1 LINFSALVNPF
12 KNLNYSNY
20 SWSAFI
26 AFKSI
31 PDSNSPHLPHYLL
44 NHSPQIKNL
53 SYLLSIMPP
62 QPHFM
67 KNVFIQFSLAL
78 SILFAGSCQVHSQ
91 EINPIDIP
99 LPKGTFNG
107 IITCITQDKRGFMW
121 FATTA
126 TGFYRYDGYNITLY
140 KNQPLNPNSVALNR
154 IETMVADS
162 AGNIWVGTFGK
173 GLDKFDPLTGKFTHY
188 RHDPKNNSS
197 LKSDSVM
204 VIIQDHAGKM
214 LWIGTRGG
222 LDRFDPETGE
232 FVHYQ
237 YDANDPQSLSH
248 NVIRTIYEDRQ
259 GTLWV
264 GTGSP
269 FKGDG
274 TEPDEGG
281 LNKLDQKTGKFTRY
295 MNDPND
301 PQTLIDNRVRAIFED
316 SHGIFWVGTAGDG
329 LHTMDRATGKFE
341 RHLYDPKNPEKLSR
355 PPLNKIKGLEYVDD
369 HITFINEDATGAIW
383 IGTLESGLNRYD
395 PQTQKIKYFKAF
407 NYGWWSFTSRD
418 GVLWISTY
426 TSLSFGNQDE
436 SDPKGPNLAAPVKAA
451 ISRELFKVDPFR
463 KKILYTDLK
472 DAANS
477 IYEESPGVFWIGT
490 QGSGLI
496 RDDKTQGIQQKFQ
509 EVTAPNPV
517 DQYHLINKSVTV
529 IRVNPEGNLWLGTN
543 GGGVDLFNK
552 KMSTFTH
559 YQNEAGNKSS
569 LSDNHVLSLFVD
581 KDANLW
587 IGTQSG
593 VLDYLNTKTNVITHY
608 NDDSMA
614 YYNSSITSILE
625 DRQSRVWVGS
635 YNTGLYLLNRQTG
648 KFKHYLRENNI
659 TSSIYQDKDGT
670 IWVGTKDGLYRY
682 DAASD
687 VFSPFTDPNSKV
699 SLGAVLNILED
710 LSKNL
715 WIVTGTEL
723 IRLNS
728 ARNEST
734 RFGRSQGVNPNS
746 LAYGDNGS
754 GGNGSEI
761 FYGDQ
766 GGYYVFQPQSQT
778 VNIRPPQILLTD
790 FRIADKSVEPGK
802 NGPLMKPLWS
812 TDQIRLRYN
821 QDNFSFEFVAMHYS
835 NPREN
840 RIMYKL
846 ENYDVAWH
854 ELPLGQRA
862 YYFSVPPGN
871 YNLKVKAT
879 NGNGFWNEKD
889 IKLTITPPWWR
900 TWWAYTL
907 FALIL
912 LGAIWGFIFYRSRKL
927 LRENRV
933 LEEKVSD
940 RTAQLKQSLEDLKST
955 QTQLI
960 QREKMASLGEL
971 TAGIAHEIQNPLNF
985 VNNFSEVNVELSD
998 ELKEKLH
1005 KLNIEAKDKAEL
1017 ESVVDDIIQNQQK
1030 INHHGKRA
1038 DGIVK
1043 GMLQHSRTQT
1053 GLKEPTDINAL
1064 ADEYLRLSY
1073 HGLRAKDKSFNAT
1086 LQTDYD
1092 KSIGKINIIPQDVGR
1107 VLLNLYNNAFYA
1119 VNEKKKKL
1127 GNVYEPL
1134 VSVKTTKIG
1143 DHVEIR
1149 VRDNGFGIPP
1159 TIQEK
1164 IFHPFFTTKPS
1175 GKGTGLGLSLSYDV
1189 IKSHGGELKVETK
1202 EGEYAEFIIDL
1213 PVV

>member
-1 LINFSALVNPF
+1 
-12 KNLNYSNY
+12 
-20 SWSAFI
+20 
-26 AFKSI
+26 
-31 PDSNSPHLPHYLL
+31 
-44 NHSPQIKNL
+44 
-53 SYLLSIMPP
+53 
-62 QPHFM
+62 M
-67 KNVFIQFSLAL
+67 KNVLIQFSIAL
-78 SILFAGSCQVHSQ
+78 SILFASSCPLHSQ

-99 LPKGTFNG
+99 LPKGTYNG
-107 IITCITQDKRGFMW
+107 IITCITQDPRGFMW

-173 GLDKFDPLTGKFTHY
+173 GLDKFDPVTGKFTHY

-204 VIIQDHAGKM
+204 VIIQDRAGKM

-222 LDRFDPETGE
+222 LDRFDPSTGE
-232 FVHYQ
+232 FIHYQ
-237 YDANDPQSLSH
+237 HNANDPQSLSH

-274 TEPDEGG
+274 TEPGEGG

-295 MNDPND
+295 MHDPND
-301 PQTLIDNRVRAIFED
+301 PHSLIDNRVRAIFED
-316 SHGIFWVGTAGDG
+316 SHGTFWIGTAGDG
-329 LHTMDRATGKFE
+329 LHTLDRATGKLE
-341 RHLYDPKNPEKLSR
+341 RHPYDPKQPDKLSR
-355 PPLNKIKGLEYVDD
+355 PPVNKIKGLEYVDD

-395 PQTQKIKYFKAF
+395 PGTQKIKYFKAF
-407 NYGWWSFTSRD
+407 NYGWWAFSSQD
-418 GVLWISTY
+418 GVLWMSTY
-426 TSLSFGNQDE
+426 TDLSFGNQDD
-436 SDPKGPNLAAPVKAA
+436 SDPKGPNLSNPLKAS
-451 ISRELFKVDPFR
+451 ISATLYQVDPFR
-463 KKILYTDLK
+463 KRIHYYDLK

-477 IYEESPGVFWIGT
+477 IYEESPRIFWIGT
-490 QGSGLI
+490 HDSGLI
-496 RDDKTQGIQQKFQ
+496 RDDWTTGIQQKFKS
-509 EVTAPNPV
+509 NP
-517 DQYHLINKSVTV
+517 QNPQTISNNSVTV

-552 KMSTFTH
+552 KTQIFTH
-559 YQNEAGNKSS
+559 YQNDANNKSS
-569 LSDNHVLSLFVD
+569 LGDNHISSLCVD

-593 VLDYLNTKTNVITHY
+593 LEYLNTRTNIITHY
-608 NDDSMA
+608 QNEKDTASLGK
-614 YYNSSITSILE
+614 SSIISILE
-625 DRQSRVWVGS
+625 DRQRRLWVGT
-635 YNTGLYLLNRQTG
+635 YNKGLYLLNRPNG
-648 KFKHYLRENNI
+648 KFKNYLVGNNNNNI
-659 TSSIYQDKDGT
+659 TSSIYQDSEGS

-682 DAASD
+682 NAASD
-687 VFSPFTDPNSKV
+687 NFVLFQDPNSGPPMEV
-699 SLGAVLNILED
+699 VLNILED
-710 LSKNL
+710 FSKNL
-715 WIVTGTEL
+715 WIVTGTDL
-723 IRLNS
+723 IRLNQK
-728 ARNEST
+728 RNEAT
-734 RFGRSQGVNPNS
+734 RFGRSHGVNPNS
-746 LAYGDNGS
+746 LAYSDNGS
-754 GGNGSEI
+754 GGTGREI
-761 FYGDQ
+761 FYGDES
-766 GGYYVFQPQSQT
+766 GYYVFQPEQVT
-778 VNIRPPQILLTD
+778 VNTRPPQILLTD
-790 FRIADKSVEPGK
+790 FRIADKTVEPGK
-802 NGPLMKPLWS
+802 NSPLVNPIWS
-812 TDQIRLRYN
+812 TDQIKLRYN
-821 QDNFSFEFVAMHYS
+821 QNNFSFDFVAMHYS
-835 NPREN
+835 NPKDN
-840 RIMYKL
+840 RIIYML
-846 ENYDVAWH
+846 EKYDAGWRVS
-854 ELPLGQRA
+854 PIGQRA
-862 YYFSVPPGN
+862 YYFNVPPGN
-871 YNLKVKAT
+871 YVLKVKAT
-879 NGNGFWNEKD
+879 NGNGFWNVKD
-889 IKLTITPPWWR
+889 IKVTITPPWWR
-900 TWWAYTL
+900 RWWAYTL
-907 FALIL
+907 FALVL
-912 LGAIWGFIFYRSRKL
+912 LGTIWGFIFYRSRKL
-927 LRENRV
+927 RRENRV

-940 RTAQLKQSLEDLKST
+940 RTSQLKQSLEDLKST

-1005 KLNIEAKDKAEL
+1005 KLNIEPKDRAEL

-1053 GLKEPTDINAL
+1053 GLKEPAEINTL

-1092 KSIGKINIIPQDVGR
+1092 KSIGKINIIPQDIGR

-1127 GNVYEPL
+1127 GNAYEPL

-1143 DHVEIR
+1143 DQVEIR
-1149 VRDNGFGIPP
+1149 VRDNGFGIQPS
-1159 TIQEK
+1159 IQEK
-1164 IFHPFFTTKPS
+1164 IFQPFFTTKPS

-1189 IKSHGGELKVETK
+1189 IKTHGGELKVETK

-1213 PVV
+1213 PVA

>member
-1 LINFSALVNPF
+1 
-12 KNLNYSNY
+12 
-20 SWSAFI
+20 
-26 AFKSI
+26 
-31 PDSNSPHLPHYLL
+31 
-44 NHSPQIKNL
+44 
-53 SYLLSIMPP
+53 MPP
-62 QPHFM
+62 QLHFM
-67 KNVFIQFSLAL
+67 KNVLKQISIVLA
-78 SILFAGSCQVHSQ
+78 ILFVNFCPLHSQ

-99 LPKGTFNG
+99 LPKGTFTG
-107 IITCITQDKRGFMW
+107 IITCITQDPRGYMW
-121 FATTA
+121 FATTG

-173 GLDKFDPLTGKFTHY
+173 GLDKFDPVTGKFTHY
-188 RHDPKNNSS
+188 RHDPKNNST
-197 LKSDSVM
+197 LMNDSVM
-204 VIIQDHAGKM
+204 VIIQDRAGKM

-222 LDRFDPETGE
+222 LDRFDPETGN
-232 FVHYQ
+232 FIHYQ
-237 YDANDPQSLSH
+237 YDANDPRSLSH
-248 NVIRTIYEDRQ
+248 NVIRTIYEDRH

-274 TEPDEGG
+274 TEPGEGG

-295 MNDPND
+295 MHDPND
-301 PQTLIDNRVRAIFED
+301 PHTLVDNRVRAIFED
-316 SHGIFWVGTAGDG
+316 SHGTFWVGTAGDG
-329 LHTMDRATGKFE
+329 LHTMDRATGTFE
-341 RHLYDPKNPEKLSR
+341 RHPYDPKNPEILSR
-355 PPLNKIKGLEYVDD
+355 PPVKKLKGFEYVDD

-395 PQTQKIKYFKAF
+395 PETQKIKYFKAF

-418 GVLWISTY
+418 GVLWISTF

-436 SDPKGPNLAAPVKAA
+436 SDPKGPNLSNPVKAA
-451 ISRELFKVDPFR
+451 ISGNLYQVDPFR
-463 KKILYTDLK
+463 KKIYYHDLSN
-472 DAANS
+472 AANS
-477 IYEESPGVFWIGT
+477 IYEESDSIFWIGT
-490 QGSGLI
+490 QDSGLI
-496 RDDKTQGIQQKFQ
+496 RYDRSQGTQQKFKYNALDPQ
-509 EVTAPNPV
+509 GISN
-517 DQYHLINKSVTV
+517 NSVTV

-552 KMSTFTH
+552 KTQIFTH
-559 YQNEAGNKSS
+559 FKNDPNKESNLGHNHISS
-569 LSDNHVLSLFVD
+569 LYVD

-593 VLDYLNTKTNVITHY
+593 LDYLNTRTNIITHY
-608 NDDSMA
+608 QDEKDTASLGKSN
-614 YYNSSITSILE
+614 IISILE
-625 DRQSRVWVGS
+625 DRQRRLWVGT
-635 YNTGLYLLNRQTG
+635 YYTGLYLLNRQTS
-648 KFKHYLRENNI
+648 KFKHYVLGNNNNNI
-659 TSSIYQDKDGT
+659 TSSIYQDTDGL

-682 DAASD
+682 NPGSD
-687 VFSPFTDPNSKV
+687 SFTPFTDPNSG
-699 SLGAVLNILED
+699 SSMEAVLNILED
-710 LSKNL
+710 ASKNL
-715 WIVTGTEL
+715 WIVTGNEL
-723 IRLNS
+723 IRLNPK
-728 ARNEST
+728 RNEAT
-734 RFGRSQGVNPNS
+734 RFGKSQGVNPNT

-754 GGNGSEI
+754 GNTGQEI
-761 FYGDQ
+761 FFGDQ
-766 GGYYVFQPQSQT
+766 SGYYVFQPEQLT
-778 VNIRPPQILLTD
+778 VNTRPPQILLTD

-802 NGPLMKPLWS
+802 NSPLIKPLWS
-812 TDQIRLRYN
+812 TDEIKLNYN
-821 QDNFSFEFVAMHYS
+821 QNNFSFDFVAMHYS
-835 NPREN
+835 NPKDN
-840 RIMYKL
+840 RIIYML
-846 ENYDVAWH
+846 ENYDAGWRTQY
-854 ELPLGQRA
+854 LGQRA
-862 YYFSVPPGN
+862 YYFNVPPGK
-871 YNLKVKAT
+871 YILKVKAT
-879 NGNGFWNEKD
+879 NGNGFWSEKD
-889 IKLTITPPWWR
+889 IKVTITPPWWR

-955 QTQLI
+955 QAQLI

-998 ELKEKLH
+998 ELKDKLH
-1005 KLNIEAKDKAEL
+1005 KLNIEPKDRAEL

-1038 DGIVK
+1038 DAIVK

-1092 KSIGKINIIPQDVGR
+1092 KNIGKINIIPQDIGR

-1119 VNEKKKKL
+1119 VNEKKKQQ
-1127 GNVYEPL
+1127 GNAYEPV
-1134 VSVKTTKIG
+1134 VSVRTTKIG
-1143 DHVEIR
+1143 NQVQIK
-1149 VRDNGFGIPP
+1149 FGIMDLVFLPP
-1159 TIQEK
+1159 SRK
-1164 IFHPFFTTKPS
+1164 KYFN
-1175 GKGTGLGLSLSYDV
+1175 LSLPPSLP
-1189 IKSHGGELKVETK
+1189 EK
-1202 EGEYAEFIIDL
+1202 EQ
-1213 PVV
+1213 VWVCR